1 MSLSQKKR
9 KISTKTHDNALI
21 NFFGALYEAINRNV
35 NFEVVKCLI
44 IAGPGFVKD
53 KFFEY
58 LLEEAQRSEDRN
70 IISNKGKIVIL
81 HSSSPHK
88 HSLKDVLE
96 DQSMSKLIEDTKAV
110 EETRAL
116 NNFFDMLNTDE
127 DKAIYGLKHVETAI
141 ENGAIDTLLI
151 SDSLFRSN
159 DVQLRRKYSAMV
171 ERVKKS
177 GSKVYIFSS
186 MHVSGEQLSQLGSI
200 AAICKFAITVEE
212 SVDTDSDD

>member
-1 MSLSQKKR
+1 
-9 KISTKTHDNALI
+9 
-21 NFFGALYEAINRNV
+21 
-35 NFEVVKCLI
+35 
-44 IAGPGFVKD
+44 
-53 KFFEY
+53 
-58 LLEEAQRSEDRN
+58 
-70 IISNKGKIVIL
+70 
-81 HSSSPHK
+81 
-88 HSLKDVLE
+88 
-96 DQSMSKLIEDTKAV
+96 MSKLIEDTKAV